1 MPIHHVR
8 PRRAPL
14 VRMAGR
20 VLLAAVRLRLG
31 DAPPNDSAVVEP
43 TAKPRAD
50 KRFLHIKP
58 SSLFFPSVS
67 FFAFS

>member
-1 MPIHHVR
+1 MPIEHVR

-31 DAPPNDSAVVEP
+31 NAPPNDRTVVET
-43 TAKPRAD
+43 TAKPRANTTIA
-50 KRFLHIKP
+50 HIGT
-58 SSLFFPSVS
+58 
-67 FFAFS
+67 